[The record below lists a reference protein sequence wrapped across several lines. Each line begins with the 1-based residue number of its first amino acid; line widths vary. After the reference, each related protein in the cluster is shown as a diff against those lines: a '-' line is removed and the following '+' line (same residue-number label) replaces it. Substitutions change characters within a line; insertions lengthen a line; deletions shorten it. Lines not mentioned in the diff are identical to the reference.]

1 LIFGP
6 YNARLHLLVGKAN
19 NMTYQLSDFDY
30 ALPPELIAQHPK
42 ANRTDARL
50 MQLLPEGI
58 RHGHFPDIQQLLRP
72 GDLLVINNTKVIKA
86 RLFAQ
91 KDSGG
96 QAEVLLERL
105 LDPHRALCQV
115 RVSKPLKT
123 GRLLNVASHQLTCE
137 SRQGQFYVLVS
148 ELPWLDL
155 LDQQGHVP
163 LPPYISRDQA
173 GQGASALDEDRYQ
186 TVYGQIPGA
195 VAAPTAGLH
204 FSEALL
210 AALRTQGVDI
220 AQVTLHVGSGT
231 FAPVRGDLADHVMHS
246 EYYQIAEEVAQQIQT
261 TQDNGGR
268 VVAVGTT
275 VVRTLESSAA
285 AHGGK
290 VTAGEGDTQLFI
302 TPGFK
307 FQVVDALI
315 TNFHLPASTLMMLVT
330 AFAGYDEV
338 MDAYREAVEQR
349 YQFFSYGDA
358 MFLLRQESLNV

>member
-1 LIFGP
+1 
-6 YNARLHLLVGKAN
+6 
-19 NMTYQLSDFDY
+19 MTYQLSDFDY
-30 ALPPELIAQHPK
+30 ALPSELIAQHPK

-50 MQLLPEGI
+50 LQLLPEGVK
-58 RHGHFPDIQQLLRP
+58 HGYFPDIQQLLQP
-72 GDLLVINNTKVIKA
+72 GDLLVINNTRVIKA

-96 QAEVLLERL
+96 QAEVLFERL

-123 GRLLNVASHQLTCE
+123 GRHLNVASHPLTCE

-148 ELPWLDL
+148 KLPWLDL

-163 LPPYISRDQA
+163 LPPYIERDRSEQEP
-173 GQGASALDEDRYQ
+173 SALDEDHYQ

-210 AALRTQGVDI
+210 ATLRTQGVDI
-220 AQVTLHVGSGT
+220 AEVTLHVGSGT
-231 FAPVRGDLADHVMHS
+231 FQPVRGELADHVMHS
-246 EYYQIAEEVAQQIQT
+246 EYYQVEPVTAQQIQN

-285 AHGGK
+285 ANGGR

-302 TPGFK
+302 TPGFR

-338 MDAYREAVEQR
+338 MHAYREAVEQR

-358 MFLLRQESLNV
+358 MFLHRQDSSDV